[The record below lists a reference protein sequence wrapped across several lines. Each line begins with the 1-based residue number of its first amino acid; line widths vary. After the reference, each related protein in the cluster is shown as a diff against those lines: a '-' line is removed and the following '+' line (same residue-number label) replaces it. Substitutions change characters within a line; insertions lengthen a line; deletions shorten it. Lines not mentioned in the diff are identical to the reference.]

1 MNFTQT
7 SAQMSNEPSKST
19 TSATASIAPS
29 TTQLLDL
36 FISKQAEFKK
46 LEAFI
51 TELRKQIQT
60 AIEMGELE
68 SLDDAGRYQ
77 YKNLTIQNVPRK
89 SWKYSAAVDQL
100 KEKEQFN
107 GDATQTINASYRF
120 IVKDTDA

>member
-1 MNFTQT
+1 MPNSHQT
-7 SAQMSNEPSKST
+7 NNDSSKSNT
-19 TSATASIAPS
+19 LKTASIAPS
-29 TTQLLDL
+29 TTQLLDV
-36 FISKQAEFKK
+36 FIAKQEQLKN
-46 LEAFI
+46 LEAI
-51 TELRKQIQT
+51 VAELRKQIQT
-60 AIEMGELE
+60 AIELGELD

-107 GDATQTINASYRF
+107 GDATQTVNASYRF

>member
-1 MNFTQT
+1 M
-7 SAQMSNEPSKST
+7 
-19 TSATASIAPS
+19 TASLNRS
-29 TTQLLDL
+29 TKNLLDA
-36 FISKQAEFKK
+36 FISRQQQIKN
-46 LEAFI
+46 LEAI
-51 TELRKQIQT
+51 VAELRKEIQT
-60 AIEMGELE
+60 AIELGALD

>member
-1 MNFTQT
+1 M
-7 SAQMSNEPSKST
+7 
-19 TSATASIAPS
+19 TASLNPS
-29 TTQLLDL
+29 TTDLLDH
-36 FISKQAEFKK
+36 FIELQKQLKFV
-46 LEAFI
+46 EANVARV
-51 TELRKQIQT
+51 RKEIQT
-60 AIEMGELE
+60 AIEMGELD

-107 GDATQTINASYRF
+107 GDATQTVNASYRF

>member
-1 MNFTQT
+1 M
-7 SAQMSNEPSKST
+7 
-19 TSATASIAPS
+19 TASPSPS
-29 TTQLLDL
+29 TTKLLDL
-36 FISKQAEFKK
+36 FISKQTELKA

-51 TELRKQIQT
+51 GELRKQIQT
-60 AIEMGELE
+60 AIELGELD

-77 YKNLTIQNVPRK
+77 YQNLTIQNVPRK
-89 SWKYSAAVDQL
+89 TWKYSEAVDQL